1 MKSFMPIIRVYY
13 PAGSLD
19 GERKGALAQRLTD
32 ALITME
38 GGAGTRGGRAF
49 ASVLMTEMVA
59 DSWWVGGHLDGTF
72 VAKAGKFL
80 VDVSIPEGYMN
91 AAHKTEV
98 HASVNAAIVEV
109 TGHRADPDA
118 GASILVVIHEV
129 PEGNWG
135 ADGKTISLGDI
146 AEAVG
151 LPKDGERFQWVK
163 KYFAAKARALASAG
177 YPPDTGG
184 VVRDTGTSAPGHSG
198 VK

>member
-1 MKSFMPIIRVYY
+1 MPIIRVYH
-13 PAGSLD
+13 PQGGLN
-19 GERKGALAQRLTD
+19 GEQKAALAQRLTD
-32 ALITME
+32 VLITME

-49 ASVLMTEMVA
+49 ASIIMTEIPS

-72 VAKAGKFL
+72 VGKAGKFL

-91 AAHKTEV
+91 AVHKTEV
-98 HASVNAAIVEV
+98 HASVNAAIVDV
-109 TGHRADPDA
+109 TGHQAVPDA

-146 AEAVG
+146 AETVG
-151 LPKDGERFQWVK
+151 LPKDGERFKWVK

-184 VVRDTGTSAPGHSG
+184 LLRDAETTPPR
-198 VK
+198 